1 MLKAKKIA
9 ENVYWVGAK
18 DYDVRSF
25 HGYKTGRG
33 ATYNAYLIT
42 GEKNVLIDSVKKTFA
57 DEMIQRI
64 SSVTNVENIDIIIS
78 NHAEFDHSGSIKTIA
93 DISGATVIAT
103 AAGAKTLKNLYGEM
117 NFKTVA
123 AGETL
128 GIGEFEFSFL
138 PTPMV
143 HWPDNMVTFEKKNK
157 ILFSNDAFGQHLAVS
172 GIFDTEISLEISLY
186 EAEKY
191 YANIVMPYAP
201 QVKKALDAA
210 KSLRPEIIAPSHGV
224 VWTKHIGDIFALYD
238 RMTAGEKKNKAVIT
252 YDTMWGNTEIIA
264 KQIGAKFEEI
274 CDDVIY
280 ANLQTVDRSD
290 LMADIAECKYLCV
303 GSPTL
308 NSTMMPS
315 VAAFLNY
322 VTGLKPPALNY
333 VAFGSYGWGGGAI
346 KQICEILDKA
356 GYTKLGEAGAI
367 YKPETLNLKF
377 IDDLK

>member
-1 MLKAKKIA
+1 MMQAKKIA
-9 ENVYWVGAK
+9 DKVYWVGAE
-18 DYDVRSF
+18 DFNVRSF

-42 GEKNVLIDSVKKTFA
+42 GEKTVLIDSVKKTFT
-57 DEMIQRI
+57 DEMIERI
-64 SSVTNVENIDIIIS
+64 SSVTDVKNIDIIIS
-78 NHAEFDHSGSIKTIA
+78 NHAEFDHSGAIKTVA
-93 DISGATVIAT
+93 DISGAQVYAT
-103 AAGAKTLKNLYGEM
+103 AAGVKTLKNLYGDM

-128 GIGEFEFSFL
+128 DIGDFEFAFI

-157 ILFSNDAFGQHLAVS
+157 ILFSNDAFGQHLS
-172 GIFDTEISLEISLY
+172 SSNIFDTEISLEISLY

-210 KSLRPEIIAPSHGV
+210 KSLSPAIIAPSHGV
-224 VWTKHIGDIFALYD
+224 IWTKHVKDVFALYD
-238 RMTAGEKKNKAVIT
+238 KMTAGEKCDKAVIV

-264 KQIGAKFEEI
+264 KQIGAKFEQKGVQ
-274 CDDVIY
+274 VIY
-280 ANLQTVDRSD
+280 ANLQVTDRSD
-290 LMADIAECKYLCV
+290 IMADIAECKYLCV

-308 NSTMMPS
+308 NATMMPS

-322 VTGLKPPALNY
+322 AVGLKPPALSY
-333 VAFGSYGWGGGAI
+333 IAFGSYGWGGGAI
-346 KQICEILDKA
+346 KQICEVLDKA
-356 GYTKLGEAGAI
+356 GYNKLGEVGAV
-367 YKPETLNLKF
+367 YKPQELNLEF
-377 IDDLK
+377 LD